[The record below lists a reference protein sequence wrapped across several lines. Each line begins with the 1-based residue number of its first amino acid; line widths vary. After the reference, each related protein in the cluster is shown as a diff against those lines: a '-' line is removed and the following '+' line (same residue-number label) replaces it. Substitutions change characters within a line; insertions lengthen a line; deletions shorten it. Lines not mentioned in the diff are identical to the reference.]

1 MAIEMANSNEQGH
14 ESHSSGTSKST
25 SSLKTSL
32 SSNAWSDSQ
41 DHAGSDST
49 SMLHTEF
56 SSDGLSENDGAK
68 NLKTLESSKNKNNHP
83 AKKTLKHKTGG
94 DPSST
99 QRN

>member
-1 MAIEMANSNEQGH
+1 MAIEVANSRPGSNE
-14 ESHSSGTSKST
+14 SGGGASKST